1 MQDIRISLNTLWSLL
16 DITADLS
23 LTVSFF
29 KAPGSVEKTA
39 ISTLFIIVI
48 VPLLSGARVISK
60 VSTLPLP
67 TYISSQSNTLVIH
80 HSPVNCDNTSC
91 KRFFTIHFH
100 QLWYCHPI
108 AGFPGGGSSGKT
120 KKKTPTHQCKRP
132 KKWSFNSWVRKI
144 PWRRIGNPLQH
155 SCLENSM
162 DRGAT
167 QTQHTSRPILES
179 CPKRLRS
186 RAKLGEL
193 S

>member
-91 KRFFTIHFH
+91 KRFFTIHLH

-108 AGFPGGGSSGKT
+108 AGFPGGGSSE
-120 KKKTPTHQCKRP
+120 KKKKHPLINAKDLRNEGSTPGSGRFPEEELATHSSTLAWR
-132 KKWSFNSWVRKI
+132 I
-144 PWRRIGNPLQH
+144 PWTEEPLRH
-155 SCLENSM
+155 N
-162 DRGAT
+162 T
-167 QTQHTSRPILES
+167 QVGQY
-179 CPKRLRS
+179 
-186 RAKLGEL
+186 
-193 S
+193 